1 MDQLALTRELLGSL
15 HIQGT
20 CIQVSDERTVLAY
33 NGKPLQNIVEENPGK
48 NIYFL
53 ANIPAQK
60 QRAAPHARHIYDVD
74 IPLKKYV
81 VFDVDIRKTVQD
93 LPLDQQDLHIMQAAQ
108 HIESMLATSDRFR
121 LFRALVHTGNGI
133 HIYYTSLHPVAVT
146 IAQYTHGY
154 KGLAQEL
161 SDLCGFQVDPA
172 CSNIARI
179 IRLPSSFNNKTERAL
194 PVQILSYHNQHST
207 LLEDL
212 MLYKHIKD
220 DTHIDMDIFLR
231 QIQSEPILSLCQY
244 FGINVTR
251 DHYVEMNGEKTSIK
265 LNVQSNLVKRFSD
278 KPGSGNF
285 IHLYAALH
293 NLSFTE
299 AAEMVS
305 EQYTHKKLM
314 LGEKYEKQANHE
326 RIQKERRHMAQS
338 GYIPLVWNT
347 EYMTRRFPVIKNYA
361 YVVLAGETKS
371 GKSTVAFDLSVKNA
385 RLGRTILYITLE
397 MSREQ
402 MMANIA
408 RTVADI
414 DPVDERHY
422 LQYGVYPGEKHAK
435 YTAKLQEL
443 EAITSLVVV
452 GKEYGKTM
460 TIDDITDTILT
471 YPNVD
476 GVVIDNLDKIDR
488 RPTDKDDFEKQKT
501 VSHALLEF
509 TSNFLIPVILVHHL
523 KKGQD
528 TPGAHLFRST
538 NALSGTSKISHDA
551 DMVLF
556 VARPKDAESGTF
568 KDNGTFIRV
577 METREFEPCMH
588 RVFFVNGTFVDDDVS
603 RRIFENC
610 YKNTSI

>member
-1 MDQLALTRELLGSL
+1 MDQTALARELLGTL
-15 HIQGT
+15 HINGT

-33 NGKPLQNIVEENPGK
+33 NGKPLQDVVTANAGK
-48 NIYFL
+48 NLYFL
-53 ANIPAQK
+53 ANIPPQK
-60 QRAAPHARHIYDVD
+60 QRAAPHARHVYDID

-81 VFDVDIRKTVQD
+81 VFDIDVRKSVQD
-93 LPLDQQDLHIMQAAQ
+93 YPVDQQDLHILQAAQ
-108 HIESMLATSDRFR
+108 HIESMLATSDRFSQ
-121 LFRALVHTGNGI
+121 FRAIVHTGNGI

-146 IAQYTHGY
+146 IAQYSHGY
-154 KGLAQEL
+154 KGLAHEL
-161 SDLCGFQVDPA
+161 ETLIGHEVDQS

-179 IRLPSSFNNKTERAL
+179 IRLPSSFNNKTARAL
-194 PVQILSYHNQHST
+194 PVEILSYHDQHST
-207 LLEDL
+207 VLEDL

-220 DTHIDMDIFLR
+220 DTHIDMDLFLR
-231 QIQSEPILSLCQY
+231 QIQSEPILSLCGY
-244 FGINVTR
+244 FGIQVTR
-251 DHYVEMNGEKTSIK
+251 DQYVELNGEKTSIK
-265 LNVQSNLVKRFSD
+265 LNVQTNLVKRFSD

-293 NLSFTE
+293 GMTFTE
-299 AAEMVS
+299 AAEFIS

-326 RIQKERRHMAQS
+326 RIQKERKHLAAG
-338 GYIPLVWNT
+338 GYTPLVWNT
-347 EYMTRRFPVIKNYA
+347 DYMTRRFPVIKNYA

-385 RLGRTILYITLE
+385 LLGRTIVYVTLE
-397 MSREQ
+397 MTREQ

-408 RTVADI
+408 RTAADI
-414 DPVDERHY
+414 SPVDERHF
-422 LQYGVYPGEKHAK
+422 LQYGSYPGERDAK
-435 YTAKLQEL
+435 YKAKLAEL
-443 EAITSLVVV
+443 EAIPSLVIV

-460 TIDDITDTILT
+460 TIDDIMDTILN

-476 GVVIDNLDKIDR
+476 GVIIDNLDKIDR

-556 VARPKDAESGTF
+556 VARPKDAEAGTF

-577 METREFEPCMH
+577 METREFDPCMH

-603 RRIFENC
+603 RRIFDNC
-610 YKNTSI
+610 YKNPST